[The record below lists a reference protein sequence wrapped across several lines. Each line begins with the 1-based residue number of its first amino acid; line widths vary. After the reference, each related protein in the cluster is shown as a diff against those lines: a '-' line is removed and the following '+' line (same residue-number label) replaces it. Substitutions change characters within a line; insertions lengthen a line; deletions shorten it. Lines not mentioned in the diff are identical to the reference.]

1 MLSKSKFQNKQL
13 DYKRNIKEQSKIVV
27 NELRETG
34 KFNGLEMIEEKI
46 ESTPSIQKKLV
57 RIARIGN
64 HRTIDDKIIKKMK
77 TVCNR
82 YGVKLNV
89 KEGKL
94 SIEEEARH

>member
-1 MLSKSKFQNKQL
+1 
-13 DYKRNIKEQSKIVV
+13 
-27 NELRETG
+27 
-34 KFNGLEMIEEKI
+34 MIEEKI
-46 ESTPSIQKKLV
+46 ESTPSIHKKLV

-64 HRTIDDKIIKKMK
+64 YRTIDDKIIKKMK

-94 SIEEEARH
+94 SIEEEADIDTILKMLADYYKTGEVSGKAYGTFAGKELVNKQ